1 MCVWLIAHILQSS
14 RTLQSTRVDFPNQ
27 PLGESGIL
35 NGGLL
40 DGLEEKHWFTCL
52 AVLDLLPALF
62 VLSRGVNVVVD
73 C

>member
-1 MCVWLIAHILQSS
+1 MVDCAYTTVFPYITIAQGSISP
-14 RTLQSTRVDFPNQ
+14 DQ
-27 PLGESGIL
+27 PLAESGIL

-52 AVLDLLPALF
+52 AVLDLLPAVF